1 MIIVARKF
9 CKLQDTER
17 NCVAPIRSGS
27 IKVMQRTLNS
37 QNRERYPSRPPIKM
51 NDQVKH
57 VEIITIPLPIVLEIV
72 KEYVEAKYNLTGG
85 EIYLRRKAG
94 PIPDP
99 ELYDLKYRTV
109 ATQADIH
116 KDLSELLERKLE
128 IDL

>member
-1 MIIVARKF
+1 
-9 CKLQDTER
+9 
-17 NCVAPIRSGS
+17 
-27 IKVMQRTLNS
+27 
-37 QNRERYPSRPPIKM
+37 M